1 MNQKLGIDNTAKINQ
16 NAIEFKLKKPT
27 HLALVSPVTTL
38 DDFTGIILMMIN
50 LMR

>member
-16 NAIEFKLKKPT
+16 NAIVT
-27 HLALVSPVTTL
+27 ALDEL
-38 DDFTGIILMMIN
+38 DEIIMMIN